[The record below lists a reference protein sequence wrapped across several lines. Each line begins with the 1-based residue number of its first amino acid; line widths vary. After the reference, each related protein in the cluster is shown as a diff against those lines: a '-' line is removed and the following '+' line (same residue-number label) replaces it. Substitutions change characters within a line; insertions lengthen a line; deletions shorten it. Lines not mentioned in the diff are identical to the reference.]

1 MTFFNRRPERDAI
14 MTKTNKRR
22 VQLTFGLTMLAGWLA
37 SEGVAHAAE
46 VPIVYTRC
54 PRGHQAFPFTGKLV
68 KNGVTTMPTV
78 MVPNGDL
85 LEPLPEVA
93 RAIGDFVAPCDLVYR
108 DEQGSER
115 ILYDCISGSTK
126 DNACAA
132 LDAAVSFDA
141 KTVAFTVFRGPLERL
156 RGAAN
161 GKIFDPAAEN
171 LDYVY
176 VEMLG
181 SVIHPTESQIVL
193 VDIATGK
200 QTPLPFPPGTQN
212 FGPTWLSNGRLVFSS
227 AARRPIH
234 SPMPLCTNAS
244 GPSIQLYAMDSD
256 ARNLELVS
264 PHALAAELHPL
275 QLADGRVALSSW
287 QNFGLL
293 AYRHGN
299 SWAGCGTIT
308 NFFHIYTQNP
318 DGSGATALYGQHVGD
333 PTGSEYQFLGTHMA
347 AHFLGQTTDGRIW
360 TSEYYRGNNLGL
372 GSVIGF
378 PAPPAGQEGP
388 TVQEAAA
395 AMTSAYRAPDQVR
408 LASWASSAD
417 QESAGMPDP
426 PLNLPGYVNTIKY
439 AGKLGHPS
447 GLPGNKLMVT
457 WGVGI
462 CNTAS
467 NDVAGMMKLSKDAG
481 DNPACDTGIY
491 RTGELPAG
499 TPNIIKHPS
508 ELVQIVNSPD
518 FHEFLARPVVP
529 YSAIH
534 GIDHPKDIPRA
545 ELSSDAAL
553 EHGTPFGV
561 LGASSIIHRETHPL
575 KPIDFDNA
583 QAADVGTDTI
593 DYNDEE
599 LCGIRILAVNSNIG
613 NGKQSYEWK
622 STSTVGE
629 RVEIIGEFPVRNW
642 DANGKPILDSLGMQD
657 TSFKVRFPADTPYLM
672 QGIDCEGRTLNTDQ
686 TWQSLRPGEVKTCNG
701 CHVHSAAAT
710 KLPFSSTLAGEGKAV
725 TRMLG
730 EGKVPL
736 LTGGSGPN
744 VTQREVDGFGYEIE
758 FDTAVWPILQTRC
771 VSCHEGAAAAAGLR
785 LDIPRDWDKVNQ
797 GKDDSTYFRL
807 ALDSVQQ
814 FVPPALQ
821 RTSPLHGT
829 GLGKPNLSRYMRM
842 MNSRGS
848 LLYWKAKNARTDNRT
863 DAQIADDIDFGAD
876 HPTQITPE
884 ELGILAR
891 WIDTGAGW
899 GPEFTD
905 DLVFPALHVVGVA
918 DKDTVTAIHIG
929 TADVGR
935 GIDPDS
941 LTACIIPTKG
951 AECGPNL
958 AGKAALSGVVTI
970 TPASPLTDPDAEVW
984 VTVKDLAGN
993 LTEARRTVRFL
1004 LALPP
1009 PVPETPDGGVAS
1021 TGASGSGGS
1030 GGASGGGKDDGGC
1043 GCRVAPPPSSPLG
1056 LGLMAGLGLALFLRR
1071 KRS

>member
-1 MTFFNRRPERDAI
+1 MTTRTRKRTLQAI
-14 MTKTNKRR
+14 
-22 VQLTFGLTMLAGWLA
+22 FGLAGLAGWLIP
-37 SEGVAHAAE
+37 EGVARADE
-46 VPIVYTRC
+46 VPIVYSRC
-54 PRGHQAFPFTGKLV
+54 PRGHQPFSFTGPLMKG
-68 KNGVTTMPTV
+68 GVTTMATV

-93 RAIGDFVAPCDLVYR
+93 RPTGDFVAPCDLVYR

-126 DNACAA
+126 ENSCAA

-141 KTVAFTVFRGPLERL
+141 KTVAFTVFRGPLERI
-156 RGAAN
+156 RGSAN
-161 GKIFDPAAEN
+161 GKLFDPAAEN
-171 LDYVY
+171 LDYFY
-176 VEMLG
+176 VELLG
-181 SVIHPTESQIVL
+181 SVIHPIESQIVL
-193 VDIATGK
+193 VDVATGK

-212 FGPTWLSNGRLVFSS
+212 FGPTWLSNGRLAFSS
-227 AARRPIH
+227 ASRRPIH
-234 SPMPLCTNAS
+234 APMPLCTNAS
-244 GPSIQLYAMDSD
+244 GPSIQLYSMDPD

-264 PHALAAELHPL
+264 PHALASELHPL
-275 QLADGRVALSSW
+275 QLMDGRVALSSW

-293 AYRHGN
+293 AFRHGN
-299 SWAGCGTIT
+299 SWSGCGTLT

-318 DGSGATALYGQHVGD
+318 DGSDATALYGQHLGD
-333 PTGSEYQFLGTHMA
+333 PTGSEYDLFSTHMA

-360 TSEYYRGNNLGL
+360 TTEYYRGNNLGL

-378 PAPPAGQEGP
+378 NAPPAGQEGP

-395 AMTSAYRAPDQVR
+395 TMTSAYRAPDQVR
-408 LASWASSAD
+408 LAPWASNAD
-417 QESAGMPDP
+417 QESAKMPDP
-426 PLNLPGYVNTIKY
+426 PLHLPGYVDTIKY

-457 WGVGI
+457 WGVGF
-462 CNTAS
+462 CNTAF
-467 NDVAGMMKLSKDAG
+467 NDVAGMVQLSKTGG
-481 DNPACDTGIY
+481 DSPACDTGIY
-491 RTGELPAG
+491 RTKELPAG

-508 ELVQIVNSPD
+508 ELVPIVNSPD
-518 FHEFLARPVVP
+518 FHELLARPVVP
-529 YSAIH
+529 YSAIF
-534 GIDHPKDIPRA
+534 GVDHPKEIPRA

-561 LGASSIIHRETHPL
+561 LGASSIIHRETRPL
-575 KPIDFDNA
+575 GPVEFDHA

-599 LCGIRILAVNSNIG
+599 LCGVRILAVNSNIG

-629 RVEIIGEFPVRNW
+629 RVEIIGEFPVRSW
-642 DANGKPILDSLGMQD
+642 DAGGKPVMDSLGMQD

-710 KLPFSSTLAGEGKAV
+710 KLPYASTLAGEGKAV

-744 VTQREVDGFGYEIE
+744 VTQREIDGYGYMIE
-758 FDTAVWPILQTRC
+758 FDADVMPILQSRC
-771 VSCHEGAAAAAGLR
+771 VSCHEGDAAAAGLR
-785 LDIPRDWDKVNQ
+785 LDVQRDWDKVNNY
-797 GKDDSTYFRL
+797 KDDSTYARL
-807 ALDSVQQ
+807 VLDIGQA

-821 RTSPLHGT
+821 RISSGHGAV
-829 GLGKPNLSRYMRM
+829 LGKPNLSKYVRM

-863 DAQIADDIDFGAD
+863 DVQRDDDIDFGAD

-891 WIDTGAGW
+891 WIDIGAGW
-899 GPEFTD
+899 GPEFKG

-918 DKDTVTAIHIG
+918 EKDSVAALHIG
-929 TADVGR
+929 TADVGQ

-941 LTACIIPTKG
+941 LTACIIPTPG

-958 AGKAALSGVVTI
+958 AGKAAPSGVTTI
-970 TPASPLTDPDAEVW
+970 TLDSPLSDLDAEVW
-984 VTVKDLAGN
+984 VTVKDRAGN

-1009 PVPETPDGGVAS
+1009 PTPEGSATS
-1021 TGASGSGGS
+1021 TGAGGSGGS
-1030 GGASGGGKDDGGC
+1030 SGGSNEDGGC
-1043 GCRVAPPPSSPLG
+1043 GCRVASPAPSPLG
-1056 LGLMAGLGLALFLRR
+1056 LGLMAGLGLALLLRR